1 MNIGFIGIGA
11 MGYCMAVNLM
21 GKGYRVIAYDI
32 AKENVQKV
40 CKEGAVAAATPAE
53 LARQSDLIVSMLPET
68 KDTARVLE
76 GPDGVAAGAREG
88 CTFIDMGTGDP
99 VLFKRLS
106 AELKE
111 KYKINLV
118 DAPVSGGV
126 PKAKTGELSVIV
138 SGPKEVIDGAR
149 PVLECLAA
157 SISHVGEEVGTGQVI
172 KLLNNMLSNSYL
184 VLLCEVLV
192 LGKKCGLSPHMLV
205 DIFNQSAGQ
214 SSATTHKAPNFILKR
229 NFAAGFKA
237 KLALKDLTLATN
249 MAKEKS
255 SPTPMVSLAQQYFLS
270 AVANGKGEYD
280 TTIVLTLLE
289 ELTGVVV
296 E

>member
-1 MNIGFIGIGA
+1 
-11 MGYCMAVNLM
+11 MAVNLM

-53 LARQSDLIVSMLPET
+53 LARQSDLIISMLPEN
-68 KDTARVLE
+68 E
-76 GPDGVAAGAREG
+76 GHGPGARGPRRRGGRREG
-88 CTFIDMGTGDP
+88 GVHLHRYGHRDP

-149 PVLECLAA
+149 PGFGVPCREH
-157 SISHVGEEVGTGQVI
+157 SHVGRGGGHGPGDQVAQQHAVQ
-172 KLLNNMLSNSYL
+172 LLPGFAVRGS
-184 VLLCEVLV
+184 
-192 LGKKCGLSPHMLV
+192 G
-205 DIFNQSAGQ
+205 AGQ
-214 SSATTHKAPNFILKR
+214 KVRPFAPY
-229 NFAAGFKA
+229 AGG
-237 KLALKDLTLATN
+237 
-249 MAKEKS
+249 
-255 SPTPMVSLAQQYFLS
+255 YF
-270 AVANGKGEYD
+270 
-280 TTIVLTLLE
+280 
-289 ELTGVVV
+289 
-296 E
+296 